1 MQPLTSLPG
10 FLGTEG
16 KRALVVGGSAAA
28 AWKAELCPAAGAS
41 VDVFTVEVSEEISSL
56 GEAPP
61 RGALSIRRRNW
72 EAADFTGAAIAIGG
86 FEDDREAAR
95 FADLA
100 RAAGVP
106 VNVIDNPAL
115 SDFSF
120 GAIVN
125 RSPLVIGVSTD
136 GAAPAFAQAV
146 RAKLEALIP
155 RGFARWA
162 EAARRWRRDV
172 KASGLSFAGRR
183 KFWQIFTAHAVT
195 YPDREPAPSDF
206 DVFLARTREQGA
218 AVDHGSVTLVR
229 ARPGAPELLTP

>member
-136 GAAPAFAQAV
+136 GAAPAFAQAI
-146 RAKLEALIP
+146 RARLEAMIP
-155 RGFARWA
+155 HGFALWVQ
-162 EAARRWRRDV
+162 AAQQWRQAV
-172 KASGLSFAGRR
+172 QASGLAFGARRRLWQMFA
-183 KFWQIFTAHAVT
+183 AHAPAP
-195 YPDREPAPSDF
+195 PDR
-206 DVFLARTREQGA
+206 
-218 AVDHGSVTLVR
+218 
-229 ARPGAPELLTP
+229 